1 MSAIWAIVWLLVAA
15 LAYYNTKATF
25 IEGSKV
31 KWDRATKEFV
41 IMCSLLLGPV
51 FLLISI
57 EVRILVAIGKGL
69 AANKTRRCKDA

>member
-1 MSAIWAIVWLLVAA
+1 MLMAA

-25 IEGSKV
+25 VDACKLD
-31 KWDRATKEFV
+31 WDKATKEFV
-41 IMCSLLLGPV
+41 AICSLLLGPV

-57 EVRILVAIGKGL
+57 EIRILAAMGKGL